1 MKNKAAPLLLAV
13 LLVLSLA
20 GCANRT
26 AGSTTTTVGGG
37 NSNSS
42 STPSATDRPEE
53 TRVPDGLD
61 TDDADGNNGDGVGG
75 TINSYDNADD
85 ADGMELGGL
94 GGLMG
99 FRDTLRGTYGDKYY
113 PDTELTEE
121 QMREALDLD
130 ESLYEEIYGEN
141 TAQKAHPD
149 TFIVVKVKNGK
160 TEEVKKKMEAYR
172 QTLLDDNDY
181 AANGDK
187 IREARI
193 FDEGEYVFFILLG
206 DVDDTESSIDMGEAF
221 RDEVQRGVDAIRG
234 SVGAA

>member
-1 MKNKAAPLLLAV
+1 MKKAAPLLLAV
-13 LLVLSLA
+13 LLVLSLT

-26 AGSTTTTVGGG
+26 AGSTTTTVSGG
-37 NSNSS
+37 S
-42 STPSATDRPEE
+42 RPEE

-61 TDDADGNNGDGVGG
+61 TDNADNANNADNAGGNNGDGAGG
-75 TINSYDNADD
+75 TINTYDNAGD
-85 ADGMELGGL
+85 ANGMNL

-99 FRDTLRGTYGDKYY
+99 FRDTLRDTYGDKYY
-113 PDTELTEE
+113 PDTELTED
-121 QMREALDLD
+121 QIREALDLD

-149 TFIVVKVKNGK
+149 TFIAVKVKDGK
-160 TEEVKKKMEAYR
+160 TEEVKKKLEAYR

-187 IREARI
+187 IREARV

-221 RDEVQRGVDAIRG
+221 RGEVQRGVDAIRG
-234 SVGAA
+234 AVGAA